1 MLRGRAVQQAT
12 IDDLLRQARAG
23 ASGALVLRGE
33 PGIGKTTLL
42 DYSAEL
48 AAGDMPVL
56 RAVGVESEAELPFAG
71 LHQLI
76 RPALDHLGALP
87 EPQRLAL
94 SAAFGLT
101 SGSAGQDGQVAAGD
115 RFLTGL
121 GALSLLAE
129 IAPVL
134 CLVDDAHWLDRASAE
149 ALLFAARR
157 LHRDGIVMIF
167 ASRDYQGAF
176 HSPGIMNV
184 PVAGLD
190 PDAAAALLDDRG
202 VAMPP
207 EQRDR
212 LIAGTRGNPLALI
225 ELSATATRPL
235 LTDAA
240 PMPATGRVVD
250 AFGHQIRSL
259 PAATRSGL
267 LIAAADDSGDL
278 TLLDRAGL
286 SLASLQPAE
295 ERGLVSLGAGTLE
308 FRHPLIRAAVYHGGT
323 HSERIAAHRSLAAAC
338 TAPAD
343 ADRRAWHLAVAT
355 TSQDE
360 QVASELELAGDRAV
374 ARNGPAAAAADYER
388 AAQLSQDPAA
398 RVRRLTLAAEA
409 AIDSGDHQ
417 AARDLARRA
426 RRDTDD
432 TELIGR
438 LLPVMALAD
447 AYDSLMVSAH
457 RRNLEAAAAVAG
469 TDAVQALW
477 LMMGAHAMVRQGPCD
492 RQLFEESVTVLDTP
506 GLPPDFRRSPLAW
519 VIRWNAAVV
528 LDSDTSGFPPLDE
541 VMPQVRDSA
550 GADARAL
557 LVATGAACLAGRDD
571 AMADMGGSLVA
582 DARARGAIGVLPSGL
597 CQLSWAETMLGRYR
611 DARIGATEGRQLALD
626 LGQGYWADIMCGTLA
641 NLAAI
646 EGDEQQCREF
656 AGQVTPPAP
665 ESVVATQWAEAAL
678 ALLDLGYGRTADAL
692 ARLEAAAASPARH
705 HTNII
710 RMAPD
715 HVEAAV
721 RLGRPDRAA
730 DAVARFSRWAPL
742 VGQPWSTAV
751 QARCQALTASDDDAE
766 QHYQRALRL
775 HERDTRPFDQARTQ
789 LVYGEWL
796 RRAKRRRDARAQ
808 LLDALRAFESLGA
821 RPWADRARTE
831 LTATGASVSQS
842 AAPDLL
848 AGLTPQELQIARLAA
863 RGLPNRDIAAQL
875 FLSPRTVAYHLY
887 KAYPKLGIASRAE
900 LTALV

>member
-1 MLRGRAVQQAT
+1 MLRGRKVQQAA
-12 IDDLLRQARAG
+12 IDALLSQASAG
-23 ASGALVLRGE
+23 SSGALVLRGE
-33 PGIGKTTLL
+33 PGIGKTALL
-42 DYSAEL
+42 DYAADL
-48 AAGDMPVL
+48 AQGDMPVL

-71 LHQLI
+71 LHQLT

-101 SGSAGQDGQVAAGD
+101 AGPAGPVAAGD

-134 CLVDDAHWLDRASAE
+134 CLVDDAHWLDRASAD

-157 LHRDGIVMIF
+157 LHRDGVVMIF
-167 ASRDYQGAF
+167 TSRDYPGAF
-176 HSPGIMNV
+176 HAPGIIDV

-202 VAMPP
+202 VSMPR

-225 ELSATATRPL
+225 ELSANGTGTLIVAGP
-235 LTDAA
+235 
-240 PMPATGRVVD
+240 PMPATSRVVD

-278 TLLDRAGL
+278 TRLDRAGL

-323 HSERIAAHRSLAAAC
+323 HSERIAAHRALAAAC
-338 TAPAD
+338 TGPAD

-360 QVASELELAGDRAV
+360 RVATELERAGDRAA

-388 AAQLSQDPAA
+388 AAQLSEDRAA
-398 RVRRLTLAAEA
+398 ASRRLTLAAEA
-409 AIDSGDHQ
+409 ALDSGQHQ
-417 AARDLARRA
+417 AARDLAERA
-426 RRDTDD
+426 GRDTADIAL
-432 TELIGR
+432 TVR
-438 LLPVMALAD
+438 LLRVLALAD
-447 AYDSLMVSAH
+447 VHDGLVLSAYH
-457 RRNLEAAAAVAG
+457 RNMAGAAAIAG
-469 TDAVQALW
+469 TDPGRAVWLLAEAHVEIRQAPYDHHLI
-477 LMMGAHAMVRQGPCD
+477 V
-492 RQLFEESVTVLDTP
+492 ETVTGLDTL
-506 GLPPDFRRSPLAW
+506 GLPPAFRLIPLAW
-519 VIRWNAAVV
+519 LIRWNAAVV
-528 LDSDTSGFPPLDE
+528 LDSDISGFPPLDE
-541 VMPQVRDSA
+541 VIPQVRDSA
-550 GADARAL
+550 ASVDARLL
-557 LVATGAACLAGRDD
+557 LVATAAACLAGRDD
-571 AMADMGGSLVA
+571 AMADIGGALVA

-597 CQLSWAETMLGRYR
+597 SQMSWAETMLGRYR
-611 DARIGATEGRQLALD
+611 DARISASEGRQLALD
-626 LGQGYWADIMCGTLA
+626 LGQRFWADWMCSTLA
-641 NLAAI
+641 YLAAV
-646 EGDEQQCREF
+646 EGDERQCREY
-656 AGQVTPPAP
+656 AGQVPRAG
-665 ESVVATQWAEAAL
+665 ESAATAAWAEAAL
-678 ALLDLGYGRTADAL
+678 ILLDLGHGRLADAL
-692 ARLEAAAASPARH
+692 ARLEAAAGGPARH
-705 HTNII
+705 HPNIT

-730 DAVARFSRWAPL
+730 DAAARFSRWAPL
-742 VGQPWSTAV
+742 VGQPWATAV
-751 QARCQALTASDDDAE
+751 QARCQALTASGDDTAE

-775 HERDTRPFDQARTQ
+775 HEQDTRPFDQARTQ

-796 RRAKRRRDARAQ
+796 RRAKRRRDARVQ
-808 LLDALRAFESLGA
+808 LHAALRTFQSLGA
-821 RPWADRARTE
+821 RPWADRAHAE
-831 LTATGASVSQS
+831 LTATGATAPQT
-842 AAPDLL
+842 AAPDVL
-848 AGLTPQELQIARLAA
+848 AALTPQELQIARLAG
-863 RGLPNRDIAAQL
+863 RGLANRDIAAQL

>member
-1 MLRGRAVQQAT
+1 MLRGREVQQAI
-12 IDDLLRQARAG
+12 IDALLSQARTG

-42 DYSAEL
+42 DYAADL
-48 AAGDMPVL
+48 AQGDMPVL

-71 LHQLI
+71 LHQLT

-87 EPQRLAL
+87 GPQRLAL

-101 SGSAGQDGQVAAGD
+101 AGPGGPAAAGD

-134 CLVDDAHWLDRASAE
+134 CLVDDAHWLDRASAD

-167 ASRDYQGAF
+167 ASRDYPGAF
-176 HSPGIMNV
+176 DAPAIIDV
-184 PVAGLD
+184 PVTGLD
-190 PDAAAALLDDRG
+190 PGAAAALLADRG
-202 VAMPP
+202 VSMPA

-225 ELSATATRPL
+225 ELSSAANRTLIVAG
-235 LTDAA
+235 A

-278 TLLDRAGL
+278 TLLNRAGL

-295 ERGLVSLGAGTLE
+295 ERGLVSLGGGRLE

-338 TAPAD
+338 AGPAD

-360 QVASELELAGDRAV
+360 QVAAELELAGDRAA

-388 AAQLSQDPAA
+388 AAQLSEDPAA
-398 RVRRLTLAAEA
+398 AARRLTLAATA
-409 AIDSGDHQ
+409 AMDSGQHQ
-417 AARDLARRA
+417 AARDLAERA
-426 RRDTDD
+426 GRDTTD
-432 TELIGR
+432 TALTVR
-438 LLPVMALAD
+438 LLNVLAFADVYDNLMLSAYHRNMAG
-447 AYDSLMVSAH
+447 
-457 RRNLEAAAAVAG
+457 AAAIAG
-469 TDAVQALW
+469 TDPGRALW
-477 LMMGAHAMVRQGPCD
+477 LLMEAYAEILQAPYDHRLIA
-492 RQLFEESVTVLDTP
+492 ETVTALDTL
-506 GLPPDFRRSPLAW
+506 GLPPDFRLMPLAW
-519 VIRWNAAVV
+519 LIRWNAAAV

-541 VMPQVRDSA
+541 LFRQVRDSA
-550 GADARAL
+550 ASVDAHAL
-557 LVATGAACLAGRDD
+557 LVASASACLAGRDD
-571 AMADMGGSLVA
+571 AMADMGGALVT
-582 DARARGAIGVLPSGL
+582 DARARGAIGALPGGL
-597 CQLSWAETMLGRYR
+597 NQLSWAEAMLGRYR
-611 DARIGATEGRQLALD
+611 DARISASEGRQLALD
-626 LGQGYWADIMCGTLA
+626 LGQRYWADLMCGTLA
-641 NLAAI
+641 YLAAV
-646 EGDEQQCREF
+646 EGEEQQCREY
-656 AGQVTPPAP
+656 AAQVAP
-665 ESVVATQWAEAAL
+665 DRESVVAARWAEAAL
-678 ALLDLGYGRTADAL
+678 VLLDLGYGRIADAL
-692 ARLEAAAASPARH
+692 ARLEAAAASSARH
-705 HTNII
+705 HSNIT
-710 RMAPD
+710 RLAPD

-730 DAVARFSRWAPL
+730 DALARFSRWAPL
-742 VGQPWSTAV
+742 VGQPWATAV

-766 QHYQRALRL
+766 RHYQRALQL
-775 HERDTRPFDQARTQ
+775 HEQDTRPFDQARTQ

-796 RRAKRRRDARAQ
+796 RRAKRRRDARVQ
-808 LLDALRAFESLGA
+808 LHAALRTFQSLGA
-821 RPWADRARTE
+821 RPWADRAHAE
-831 LTATGASVSQS
+831 LTATGAPAPQS
-842 AAPDLL
+842 AAPDVL
-848 AGLTPQELQIARLAA
+848 AALTPQELQIARLAG

-887 KAYPKLGIASRAE
+887 KAYPKLGITSRAE

>member
-1 MLRGRAVQQAT
+1 MLRGREVQQSVIHA
-12 IDDLLRQARAG
+12 LLSQAREG

-42 DYSAEL
+42 DYAAEL

-71 LHQLI
+71 LHQLT

-101 SGSAGQDGQVAAGD
+101 SGPAGPVAAGD

-176 HSPGIMNV
+176 NAPGIADV
-184 PVAGLD
+184 PVAGLG
-190 PDAAAALLDDRG
+190 PDAAVALLDDRG
-202 VAMPP
+202 VSMPP

-240 PMPATGRVVD
+240 PMPATSRVVD
-250 AFGHQIRSL
+250 AFGHQIRSM
-259 PAATRSGL
+259 PPVTRTGL
-267 LIAAADDSGDL
+267 LVAAADDSGDL

-295 ERGLVSLGAGTLE
+295 ERGLISLGAGTLE

-323 HSERIAAHRSLAAAC
+323 HSERIAAHRALAAAC
-338 TAPAD
+338 TGPAN

-360 QVASELELAGDRAV
+360 QVATELELAGDRAA

-398 RVRRLTLAAEA
+398 RLRRLTLAAEA
-409 AIDSGDHQ
+409 ALDSGEHQ
-417 AARDLARRA
+417 AARDLAERA
-426 RRDTDD
+426 HRDTGD
-432 TELIGR
+432 TALIVR
-438 LLPVMALAD
+438 LLPVLALAD
-447 AYDSLMVSAH
+447 AYDGLMLSAYH
-457 RRNLEAAAAVAG
+457 RNMAAAAAIAA
-469 TDAVQALW
+469 TDPERSLW
-477 LMMGAHAMVRQGPCD
+477 VLMEAHAEIRQVPYD
-492 RQLFEESVTVLDTP
+492 RQLIAETVTGLDTL
-506 GLPPDFRRSPLAW
+506 GLPPDFQRSPLAW
-519 VIRWNAAVV
+519 LIRWNAAVV

-541 VMPQVRDSA
+541 VMLQVRVTAS
-550 GADARAL
+550 ADARAL
-557 LVATGAACLAGRDD
+557 LVASAAACLAGRDD
-571 AMADMGGSLVA
+571 AMADLGGEAVT

-597 CQLSWAETMLGRYR
+597 SQLSWAETMLGRYR
-611 DARIGATEGRQLALD
+611 DAWISATEGRQLALD
-626 LGQGYWADIMCGTLA
+626 LGQGYWADLMCGTLA
-641 NLAAI
+641 YLAAI
-646 EGDEQQCREF
+646 EGDERQCREF
-656 AGQVTPPAP
+656 AGQVAPPAG
-665 ESVVATQWAEAAL
+665 ESAVAALWAEAAL
-678 ALLDLGYGRTADAL
+678 VLLDLGYGRIADAL
-692 ARLEAAAASPARH
+692 ARLEAAAHSPARH
-705 HTNII
+705 NTNII

-742 VGQPWSTAV
+742 VGQPWATAL
-751 QARCQALTASDDDAE
+751 QARCQALTASDDSAE
-766 QHYQRALRL
+766 QHYHRALRL
-775 HERDTRPFDQARTQ
+775 HEQDTRPFDQARTQ

-796 RRAKRRRDARAQ
+796 RRAKRRRDARVQ
-808 LLDALRAFESLGA
+808 LHAALRTFQSLGA
-821 RPWADRARTE
+821 QPWADRAHTE
-831 LTATGASVSQS
+831 LTAAGASAPQS
-842 AAPDLL
+842 AAPDVL
-848 AGLTPQELQIARLAA
+848 AALTPQELQIARLAA